1 MSIGIYDLEIP
12 VYDMQVIAMEDSIF
26 ASVGNTVKRL
36 SAYITENLKEFMLQL
51 SDNYNLMTAST
62 RKELASIKAV
72 TARDLERMPDRT
84 LQMYI
89 GAPVGFG
96 VPMLRIISYLEKKN
110 EDVFKTNISL
120 MEKLSKN
127 LSAVLTDEKSR
138 SVITKKKLEV
148 EPDEV
153 TAQEKELMNLLERG
167 TGGKTKIETLVENKG
182 RYLDGV
188 SRAYDI
194 FVNVKKR
201 DFDRVNELTKEI
213 SEKVEAFRYLIEVE
227 KEPITKSAL
236 EAIINE
242 IDASAK
248 MNTLMA
254 KHQLMT
260 FEVARIYIKIGN
272 LIKKVTK

>member
-36 SAYITENLKEFMLQL
+36 SAYITNNLKEFMLQL
-51 SDNYNLMTAST
+51 SDDYNLMTAST
-62 RKELASIKAV
+62 RKELASIKAI

-110 EDVFKTNISL
+110 EEVFKTNISL

-127 LSAVLTDEKSR
+127 LSDVLTDEKSR

-148 EPDEV
+148 EPDDV
-153 TAQEKELMNLLERG
+153 SAQEKELMNLLEKG

-194 FVNVKKR
+194 FLGVKKR
-201 DFDRVNELTKEI
+201 DFDIVNELTKEI